1 MTSSQSDNHSLL
13 YALWQIFYGLLTMA
27 FGLGLMI
34 VSLAGLALL
43 IGTPIA
49 ILISALFGIPVGG
62 LPIIG
67 GIAALGIDVFG
78 IIWELSKLVAN
89 LVMVVL
95 AVFLGY
101 ALFTGKLDEWIE
113 STAERDTPDNKS
125 KNTAKAGKDTTMRG
139 MNKSEPDKK
148 IRM

>member
-49 ILISALFGIPVGG
+49 ILISALFGIPAGG

-139 MNKSEPDKK
+139 TNKSKPDKK
-148 IRM
+148 RRL

>member
-1 MTSSQSDNHSLL
+1 MTSSQSDNNSLL
-13 YALWQIFYGLLTMA
+13 YALWQIFHGLLAMA
-27 FGLGLMI
+27 FGLGLMT

-49 ILISALFGIPVGG
+49 ILISALFGIPAGG

-78 IIWELSKLVAN
+78 MIWKLSKLVAN

-101 ALFTGKLDEWIE
+101 ALLTGKLDEWME
-113 STAERDTPDNKS
+113 STTESDMPDNKS

-139 MNKSEPDKK
+139 ANKSKPNKK
-148 IRM
+148 RRL